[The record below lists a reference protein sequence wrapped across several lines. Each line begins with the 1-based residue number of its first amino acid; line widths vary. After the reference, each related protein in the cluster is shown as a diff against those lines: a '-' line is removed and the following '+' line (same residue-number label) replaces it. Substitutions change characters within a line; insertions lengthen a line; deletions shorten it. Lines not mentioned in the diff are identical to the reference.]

1 MNLLHDIPAGS
12 ADEMNVI
19 IEIPKFSKNK
29 YEIDK
34 DTGMI
39 ALDRVMHTA
48 QDYPFDYGFV
58 PQTLF
63 DDGDAL
69 DVVLLTT
76 YPLAPGILVK
86 ARPVAIMEMIDG
98 GERDDKVV
106 AVPVDDPR
114 FADIADLGDVNKHF
128 VKEMTHFFETYKK
141 VQQKEVEVGEW
152 YGADKA
158 KEAFA
163 KEIKKVRRINPQVAE
178 YSVMLNYLEL
188 MLDLPWDE
196 YTKDNFN
203 LKKVKSVLDKDHT
216 GLEKVKERILEHLAV
231 LKLKADKKAPI
242 ICFYGPPGVGKT
254 SLGKSI
260 ARAMNKEFIRISLGG
275 ARDEAEIRGHRRTYI
290 GAMP

>member
-1 MNLLHDIPAGS
+1 MNLLHDIPAGT

-34 DTGMI
+34 ETGII

-69 DVVLLTT
+69 DVVLITT

-106 AVPVDDPR
+106 AVPTGDPR
-114 FADIADLGDVNKHF
+114 FDEVNDINDLNKHF
-128 VKEMTHFFETYKK
+128 PKEMSHFFETYKK
-141 VQQKEVEVGEW
+141 VQNKEVQVGPW
-152 YGADKA
+152 HGAKEA

-163 KEIKKVRRINPQVAE
+163 RSCEMYQ
-178 YSVMLNYLEL
+178 
-188 MLDLPWDE
+188 
-196 YTKDNFN
+196 KD
-203 LKKVKSVLDKDHT
+203 
-216 GLEKVKERILEHLAV
+216 
-231 LKLKADKKAPI
+231 KAK
-242 ICFYGPPGVGKT
+242 
-254 SLGKSI
+254 
-260 ARAMNKEFIRISLGG
+260 
-275 ARDEAEIRGHRRTYI
+275 
-290 GAMP
+290 

>member
-1 MNLLHDIPAGS
+1 MNLLHDIPAGN

-34 DTGMI
+34 ETGII

-69 DVVLLTT
+69 DVVLITT

-114 FADIADLGDVNKHF
+114 FDEIKDLENLNKHF
-128 VKEMTHFFETYKK
+128 MKEMSHFFETYKK
-141 VQQKEVEVGEW
+141 VQKKEVSVGKW
-152 YGADKA
+152 HGAEKA
-158 KEAFA
+158 KEAFQKSCEAYQTNKA
-163 KEIKKVRRINPQVAE
+163 K
-178 YSVMLNYLEL
+178 
-188 MLDLPWDE
+188 
-196 YTKDNFN
+196 
-203 LKKVKSVLDKDHT
+203 
-216 GLEKVKERILEHLAV
+216 
-231 LKLKADKKAPI
+231 
-242 ICFYGPPGVGKT
+242 
-254 SLGKSI
+254 
-260 ARAMNKEFIRISLGG
+260 
-275 ARDEAEIRGHRRTYI
+275 
-290 GAMP
+290 

>member
-1 MNLLHDIPAGS
+1 MNLLHDIPSGS
-12 ADEMNVI
+12 AEAMNVI

-34 DTGMI
+34 ETGII

-69 DVVLLTT
+69 DVVVLTT

-114 FADIADLGDVNKHF
+114 FDEVRDLSDLNKHF
-128 VKEMTHFFETYKK
+128 IKEMTHFFETYKK
-141 VQQKEVEVGEW
+141 VQKKEVTVGEW
-152 YGADKA
+152 HGKA
-158 KEAFA
+158 EAQAAFEKSREAYTAA
-163 KEIKKVRRINPQVAE
+163 K
-178 YSVMLNYLEL
+178 
-188 MLDLPWDE
+188 
-196 YTKDNFN
+196 
-203 LKKVKSVLDKDHT
+203 
-216 GLEKVKERILEHLAV
+216 
-231 LKLKADKKAPI
+231 
-242 ICFYGPPGVGKT
+242 
-254 SLGKSI
+254 
-260 ARAMNKEFIRISLGG
+260 
-275 ARDEAEIRGHRRTYI
+275 
-290 GAMP
+290 